1 MFVYWI
7 YNQQQTPT
15 LIKNE
20 NAWVYQFSKRS
31 FCFRKKWYLNMYLV
45 HHSVDNSKDCGGCHW
60 EK

>member
-7 YNQQQTPT
+7 YNQQRTPN

-20 NAWVYQFSKRS
+20 NAWVYQFSNRS
-31 FCFRKKWYLNMYLV
+31 FLFQKKWYLNMYLV
-45 HHSVDNSKDCGGCHW
+45 QRSVDDSEDRGGRRW